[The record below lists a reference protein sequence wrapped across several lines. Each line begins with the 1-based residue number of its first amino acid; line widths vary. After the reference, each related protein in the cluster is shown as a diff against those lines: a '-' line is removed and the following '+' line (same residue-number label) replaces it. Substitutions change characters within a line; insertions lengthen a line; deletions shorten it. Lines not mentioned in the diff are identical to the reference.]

1 MSRGRPRATLHSIQ
15 YLPNISFK
23 FLVSFNKNETLLN
36 IKVNEVPSQRV
47 FLLNLW
53 NKLFVEKKRS
63 WEETNEE
70 ENFQTNERFKTRD
83 IVFLLVHS
91 CTRSEARFY
100 FLRFL
105 NLNRTR
111 NIIILILSIFLT
123 LACNH
128 VIHFSQVKEE
138 DRRQTRGVGQDD
150 SRMTSYLLVS

>member
-23 FLVSFNKNETLLN
+23 FLVSFDKNETLLN
-36 IKVNEVPSQRV
+36 IKVNEVLSQRV

-53 NKLFVEKKRS
+53 NKLFVV
-63 WEETNEE
+63 EETNEE

-83 IVFLLVHS
+83 FEFLLVHS

-100 FLRFL
+100 FLTFL

>member
-23 FLVSFNKNETLLN
+23 FLVSFDKNETLLN
-36 IKVNEVPSQRV
+36 IKVNEVLSQRV

-53 NKLFVEKKRS
+53 NKLFVV
-63 WEETNEE
+63 EETNEE

-150 SRMTSYLLVS
+150 SRMTSYPLVS

>member
-23 FLVSFNKNETLLN
+23 FLVSFDKNETLLN

-47 FLLNLW
+47 FLHNLW
-53 NKLFVEKKRS
+53 NKLFVV
-63 WEETNEE
+63 EETNEE

-83 IVFLLVHS
+83 FVFLLVHS

-100 FLRFL
+100 FLTFL